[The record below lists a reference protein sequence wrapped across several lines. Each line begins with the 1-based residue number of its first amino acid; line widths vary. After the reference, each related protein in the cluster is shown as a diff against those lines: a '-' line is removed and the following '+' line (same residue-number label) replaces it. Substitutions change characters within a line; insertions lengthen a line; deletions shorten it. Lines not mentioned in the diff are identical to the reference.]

1 MANATLTAHMYHN
14 QMACKP
20 VHEWEIA
27 KENHVLNMDIKTT
40 KLEKFMTT
48 QVFVVK
54 ENDLV
59 ELVAKIM
66 EWKNIHHVPVVN
78 DLNKVVGIITQ
89 TNLNH
94 IVGQDQKLIV
104 AKDIMVK
111 EIITVDSDTSIE
123 QANSIM
129 IENKIGCLPILEY
142 GELAGILTKNDLNKL
157 LKS

>member
-1 MANATLTAHMYHN
+1 
-14 QMACKP
+14 
-20 VHEWEIA
+20 
-27 KENHVLNMDIKTT
+27 
-40 KLEKFMTT
+40 
-48 QVFVVK
+48 
-54 ENDLV
+54 
-59 ELVAKIM
+59 
-66 EWKNIHHVPVVN
+66 
-78 DLNKVVGIITQ
+78 VGIITQ